1 MEAHTIIC
9 PGQISEG
16 ARVSTMDAPRW
27 GGAQRTGRAGL
38 GRAYVQGDLRGGL
51 IDLTHLEVQRG
62 RIGQQAGQ
70 DGGGR
75 CRDESDLLLSAMV
88 SLGQHR

>member
-1 MEAHTIIC
+1 
-9 PGQISEG
+9 
-16 ARVSTMDAPRW
+16 MDAPRW

-75 CRDESDLLLSAMV
+75 CRDESGLLLPLRM
-88 SLGQHR
+88 SLGQRGVCIPIASGWLRMSRKYIR